1 MQKFQRDKFI
11 EIVSKNLEKN
21 KDIFFLSADFG
32 APALDQLREKFK
44 SNFIHLGISEQNMV
58 DVSIGLALEGKTVI
72 NYAMAPFIS
81 LRCLEQLKTASLMH
95 LPIITLVPGIG
106 LGYADAGPTHY
117 ATEDAAC
124 LNSMIGSN
132 VYTASDGLMSEY
144 LAKKILKKPEFCF
157 IRFERNAY
165 EDIVQKISPS
175 EIKKGFRV
183 LSKKISSNQKKRTCI
198 VSRGYLLS
206 KIFKIYI
213 KLNKKNNVEI
223 IDLFKS
229 KPITN
234 EFKQYIKKFNCI
246 KFVDEQIPVSSL
258 GAQLALEVNQNN
270 PKTKIINYCLPE
282 KHIFENGGR
291 EKLLNLCGLSE
302 KNLIKIIN
310 DD

>member
-157 IRFERNAY
+157 VRFERNAY
-165 EDIVQKISPS
+165 EDIVPNISS
-175 EIKKGFRV
+175 ADIKKGFRV
-183 LSKKISSNQKKRTCI
+183 LSKKISPNQTKKKCI
-198 VSRGYLLS
+198 VSRGYILS

-213 KLNKKNNVEI
+213 KLKKKSNIEI

-234 EFKQYIKKFNCI
+234 EFKRYIKKFKCI
-246 KFVDEQIPVSSL
+246 KFVDEQIPTSSL
-258 GAQLALEVNQNN
+258 GSQLALEINQNN
-270 PKTKIINYCLPE
+270 PKTKIMNYCLPE
-282 KHIFENGGR
+282 KHVFENGGR
-291 EKLLNLCGLSE
+291 DILLNLSSLSE
-302 KNLIKIIN
+302 KNLIKIIK